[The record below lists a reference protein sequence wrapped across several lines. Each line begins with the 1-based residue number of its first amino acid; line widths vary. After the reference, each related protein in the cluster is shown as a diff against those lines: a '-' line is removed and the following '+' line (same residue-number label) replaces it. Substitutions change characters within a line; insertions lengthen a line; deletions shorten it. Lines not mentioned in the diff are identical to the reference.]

1 MSEQIALVTGAS
13 SGFGQLAARR
23 LAKSGFKVFG
33 TSRQKRADENGVEML
48 ELDVR
53 SSISVDDCV
62 RTVLARSGRIDV
74 LVNNAGEAHASLAEE
89 TSLDDAMRLFDTN
102 FWGAVRVTNAVL
114 PGMRSRRAGIVI
126 NVGSLAGRLGVPAQ
140 AFYSATK
147 HALEG
152 YSETLAHELA
162 RFNIHVVVV
171 EPSFFRTGLHHSI
184 SRGTRAIADYDPVRA
199 RLESTLIQAIEKG
212 EDPEKVADAIA
223 AIATTARPRLRY
235 RVGSTAVWLPRVRAI
250 IPERLF
256 LWGLRRRFGLA
267 DR

>member
-102 FWGAVRVTNAVL
+102 FWGVVRVTNAVL
-114 PGMRSRRAGIVI
+114 PGLRSQRAGIII
-126 NVGSLAGRLGVPAQ
+126 NVGSLAGRLGVP
-140 AFYSATK
+140 
-147 HALEG
+147 
-152 YSETLAHELA
+152 
-162 RFNIHVVVV
+162 
-171 EPSFFRTGLHHSI
+171 
-184 SRGTRAIADYDPVRA
+184 
-199 RLESTLIQAIEKG
+199 
-212 EDPEKVADAIA
+212 
-223 AIATTARPRLRY
+223 
-235 RVGSTAVWLPRVRAI
+235 
-250 IPERLF
+250 
-256 LWGLRRRFGLA
+256 
-267 DR
+267 